1 MMTKK
6 ELDEFLGFFKKKHPQ
21 IHEDLI
27 MDIALVLGVLI
38 GNFAAREA
46 QYNVLVKLASATIE
60 CYAENSF
67 HKEEDIEDEA
77 A

>member
-1 MMTKK
+1 
-6 ELDEFLGFFKKKHPQ
+6 
-21 IHEDLI
+21 